1 MRLKVNLNRIMSP
14 DKPKFTILIATGNKG
29 KFNEIAEELSDLPVK
44 CISLKDLPA
53 VPECEETGNT
63 FMENAV
69 QKARYYSQRFKL
81 YTLADD
87 SGLEVDA
94 LGGRPGVYSAR
105 YAGEPCDD
113 KANNE
118 KLIKELAG
126 VSSEKRTARFK
137 CAMVLVD
144 PDGKILADGE
154 GVIEGIIIDA
164 ARGENGFGYDPHF
177 FVPELGKTTAE
188 ISREEKN
195 KISHR
200 GKATRKL
207 KSQIANIL
215 SQI

>member
-1 MRLKVNLNRIMSP
+1 MSP
-14 DKPKFTILIATGNKG
+14 NKPKFTLLIATGNEG
-29 KFNEIAEELSDLPVK
+29 KFKEISKELSDLPVR
-44 CISLKDLPA
+44 CISLKDLPS
-53 VPECEETGNT
+53 VPGCEETGDT
-63 FMENAV
+63 FRENAV
-69 QKARYYSQRFKL
+69 QKAQYYAKKFKL

-105 YAGEPCDD
+105 YAGQPCDD

-118 KLIKELAG
+118 KLVRELAN
-126 VSSEKRTARFK
+126 VPAEKRTARFK

-144 PDGKILADGE
+144 PEGKILADSE
-154 GVIEGIIIDA
+154 GVIEGIIIDTP
-164 ARGENGFGYDPHF
+164 RGENGFGYDPHF

-188 ISREEKN
+188 IPREEKN

-200 GKATRKL
+200 GKATRNL
-207 KSQIANIL
+207 KSQISNLI

>member
-1 MRLKVNLNRIMSP
+1 MRLKVNLNRIMSS
-14 DKPKFTILIATGNKG
+14 DKPKITILIATGNKG
-29 KFNEIAEELSDLPVK
+29 KFNEIAAELSDLPLK

-113 KANNE
+113 KTNNE
-118 KLIKELAG
+118 KLIKELTG
-126 VSSEKRTARFK
+126 VPSEKRTARFK

-154 GVIEGIIIDA
+154 GVIEGIIIDV

-207 KSQIANIL
+207 KYQIANIL